1 MSSFESCRAAFTA
14 RVPEMTKMANAAF
27 RHLDPEAQEEAV
39 QNAMALAWHAY
50 RALIEQGRGGDPGI
64 ITSCVWYA
72 VKQTRGARTLPGER
86 PVKPKDV
93 FTYAQRGRA
102 KFERSELTQFIA
114 NTTPIPDAVSFRL
127 DVPAFLATLSDRQ
140 QRMATELM
148 QGTSTKEC
156 ADKFKVT
163 PAAVS
168 QFRQRFKEL
177 FEVYVA
183 G

>member
-1 MSSFESCRAAFTA
+1 MSSFESCRTAFTA

-39 QNAMALAWHAY
+39 QNAMALGWHAY
-50 RALIEQGRGGDPGI
+50 RGLIEQGRGGDPGI

-72 VKQTRGARTLPGER
+72 IKQTRGARTLPGER

-102 KFERSELTQFIA
+102 TFERSELTQFIA

-140 QRMATELM
+140 QRLAEALMAGES
-148 QGTSTKEC
+148 TSEVAKR
-156 ADKFKVT
+156 FGVT
-163 PAAVS
+163 PGAIS
-168 QFRQRFKEL
+168 QFRASFKDRFET
-177 FEVYVA
+177 FMA